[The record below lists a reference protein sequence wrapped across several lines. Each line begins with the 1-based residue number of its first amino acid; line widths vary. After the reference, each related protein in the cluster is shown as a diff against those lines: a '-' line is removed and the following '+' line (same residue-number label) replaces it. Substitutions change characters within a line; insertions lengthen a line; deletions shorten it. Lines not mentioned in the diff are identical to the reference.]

1 MVLHNTS
8 DGYGTLTKSLHWL
21 VVALFAFQFAAA
33 NIMLRLDENATAMGM
48 GQSTYY
54 NWHKSIGL
62 VALVVAVLRLLAR
75 RRGRLPDWAPTL
87 SERERAFIHRA
98 EQVLYAA
105 MFVMPVSGFI
115 YVMAGGYGVNLFGV
129 WELPNP
135 ISARP
140 ALAAGAKWTH
150 IVSATYWLPRWRAT
164 WAWCCGTRWCYA
176 TDCYGGCSHAAAAE
190 SITPQSFPRIETSL
204 PSR

>member
-1 MVLHNTS
+1 MPLYNS
-8 DGYGTLTKSLHWL
+8 SSGYGALTKALHWL

-33 NIMLRLDENATAMGM
+33 NIMLRLDGDATAMGM

-62 VALVVAVLRLLAR
+62 VALLVAVLRLLVR
-75 RRGRLPDWAPTL
+75 RQGALPNWAPTL
-87 SERERAFIHRA
+87 SGRERAFIHRA

-129 WELPNP
+129 WEMPNFIAAWP
-135 ISARP
+135 S
-140 ALAAGAKWTH
+140 LATAAKWTH
-150 IVSATYWLPRWRAT
+150 IFSAYVLVATLTGHVGLVLWHTMVLRDGLIWRMLPRRN
-164 WAWCCGTRWCYA
+164 G
-176 TDCYGGCSHAAAAE
+176 
-190 SITPQSFPRIETSL
+190 
-204 PSR
+204 